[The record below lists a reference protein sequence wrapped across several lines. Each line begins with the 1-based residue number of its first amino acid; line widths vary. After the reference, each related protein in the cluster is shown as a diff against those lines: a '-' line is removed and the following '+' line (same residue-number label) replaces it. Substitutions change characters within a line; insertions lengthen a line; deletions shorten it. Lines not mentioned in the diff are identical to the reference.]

1 MNVPEVQLITV
12 PRSPATTVYAAVLLE
27 MVRVALPPAGVAQV
41 ASPRQN
47 VDADADVPELRLV
60 TGRLP
65 VTPVVSGK
73 PVALVNT
80 PAEGVPIFG
89 VTKTGE
95 FDNTTLVVPVLVV
108 TPVPPFKIGNAV
120 PDKVIASVPE
130 VVIGEPATD
139 KNVGTVA
146 ATLVT
151 VPVPVGA
158 AHDPSPRQNVEADAD
173 VPELR
178 LVTGKLPVT
187 PVVNGSPVRL
197 VAVPDEGVPRAPPLT
212 KFPLAVPVN
221 AAVIVPASKLPLASR
236 ATIALAV
243 FADAAVVAELL
254 TFKAVEIVASLVS
267 TMAADAFI
275 SALTIAPAVIDVA
288 FPTDV
293 IGPVRFALI
302 VAVPVAFPV
311 PPLATGNA
319 VPEYV
324 IASVPE
330 VVIGEPE
337 MLKILGTVAATLV
350 TVPEPPPVDE
360 FATFNIIFFS
370 S

>member
-1 MNVPEVQLITV
+1 MIIGDPLTEIKPPVNDCATLVTV
-12 PRSPATTVYAAVLLE
+12 PA
-27 MVRVALPPAGVAQV
+27 PAGVDQEP
-41 ASPRQN
+41 SPRQN
-47 VDADADVPELRLV
+47 VKAEAEVPLFRLV

-65 VTPVVSGK
+65 VTPVVKGN
-73 PVALVNT
+73 PVALVRV
-80 PAEGVPIFG
+80 PLDGVP
-89 VTKTGE
+89 
-95 FDNTTLVVPVLVV
+95 
-108 TPVPPFKIGNAV
+108 
-120 PDKVIASVPE
+120 S
-130 VVIGEPATD
+130 
-139 KNVGTVA
+139 
-146 ATLVT
+146 
-151 VPVPVGA
+151 
-158 AHDPSPRQNVEADAD
+158 
-173 VPELR
+173 
-178 LVTGKLPVT
+178 
-187 PVVNGSPVRL
+187 
-197 VAVPDEGVPRAPPLT
+197 APPLT
-212 KFPLAVPVN
+212 KLPLAVPVN
-221 AAVIVPASKLPLASR
+221 AAVIVPAVKLPEASR

-275 SALTIAPAVIDVA
+275 SALTITPAVIDVA

-324 IASVPE
+324 IANVPE

-350 TVPEPPPVDE
+350 TDPLPLLLNVVQ
-360 FATFNIIFFS
+360 S
-370 S
+370 VLVK